1 MRWMKSRVEWLVA
14 VSVIVTLGFCVLCG
28 TILWEVRRGVS
39 EHAVQSTA
47 NLIAALKS
55 DIERNVELYDLS
67 LQAVVDGMN
76 LPQIDTLAPQ
86 VRQLL
91 LFDRAA
97 TAKFLGSISVL
108 DPAGKVILDS
118 GTLRPEPTVHADEE
132 YFTVHRDN
140 ANAGLF
146 MKGPMADAL
155 GENVI
160 SISRR
165 LTRPDG
171 SFGGVVLGTLRLAYF
186 QNLFTKMSLG
196 GMSVFTLMQDDGRV
210 LMRLPYRAEYIGRD
224 ISDSDVFKKVSA
236 VQSGSYEGTATLDG
250 TNRIYAFSRVGSLPL
265 IMTVGLGADEVYA
278 GWRREAFFIGLMMI
292 VLCGVTIA
300 LGSVLTREWAL
311 REAAEQRLARLAATD
326 ALTDLPNRRRFDEA
340 IEREWARAQRDQ
352 SPLSLLMIDADM
364 FKAYND
370 LKGHQAG
377 DALLLAIAVCIGAT
391 PKRPADL
398 AARYGGEEF
407 AILLPD
413 TPLHGACELAKQIHT
428 QIAALDFQHPTSPT
442 GKPTISI
449 GAAAMVPQPDGAHFQ
464 LLQAAD
470 AALYQA
476 KNNGRNRTEVAS
488 FDAGEMP
495 SVRSPDLAV
504 A

>member
-1 MRWMKSRVEWLVA
+1 
-14 VSVIVTLGFCVLCG
+14 
-28 TILWEVRRGVS
+28 
-39 EHAVQSTA
+39 
-47 NLIAALKS
+47 
-55 DIERNVELYDLS
+55 
-67 LQAVVDGMN
+67 
-76 LPQIDTLAPQ
+76 
-86 VRQLL
+86 
-91 LFDRAA
+91 
-97 TAKFLGSISVL
+97 
-108 DPAGKVILDS
+108 
-118 GTLRPEPTVHADEE
+118 
-132 YFTVHRDN
+132 
-140 ANAGLF
+140 
-146 MKGPMADAL
+146 
-155 GENVI
+155 
-160 SISRR
+160 
-165 LTRPDG
+165 
-171 SFGGVVLGTLRLAYF
+171 
-186 QNLFTKMSLG
+186 
-196 GMSVFTLMQDDGRV
+196 
-210 LMRLPYRAEYIGRD
+210 
-224 ISDSDVFKKVSA
+224 
-236 VQSGSYEGTATLDG
+236 
-250 TNRIYAFSRVGSLPL
+250 
-265 IMTVGLGADEVYA
+265 
-278 GWRREAFFIGLMMI
+278 
-292 VLCGVTIA
+292 
-300 LGSVLTREWAL
+300 
-311 REAAEQRLARLAATD
+311 
-326 ALTDLPNRRRFDEA
+326 
-340 IEREWARAQRDQ
+340 
-352 SPLSLLMIDADM
+352 MIDADM